1 MLGDDLDPAAAALLG
16 RSGATLT
23 RVVPDGPAAAAG
35 LQEGDVVLALDG
47 VQTTSMS
54 SLVVALRSHQPGDA
68 VSVTFVRDGQQRAT
82 MVTLTTRA

>member
-1 MLGDDLDPAAAALLG
+1 M
-16 RSGATLT
+16 
-23 RVVPDGPAAAAG
+23 
-35 LQEGDVVLALDG
+35 LALDG

-68 VSVTFVRDGQQRAT
+68 VAVTFVRDGQQRAA